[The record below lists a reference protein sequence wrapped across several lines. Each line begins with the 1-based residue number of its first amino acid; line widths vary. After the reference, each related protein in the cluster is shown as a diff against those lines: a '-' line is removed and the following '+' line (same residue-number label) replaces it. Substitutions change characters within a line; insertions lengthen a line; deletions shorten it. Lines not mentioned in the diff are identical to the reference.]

1 MSPFGIK
8 KGKDLLKV
16 TLVGL
21 FVSFLIFVIWMTVYF
36 IFFGK
41 SSGYCDRIPD
51 VFQTLGFRATVPQ
64 IENVGKVYYY
74 REGYSGSWQVE
85 IFGELSSASREQ
97 LFTRPADLGLSKPSF
112 DYESE
117 NELKNCDLNIHL
129 PPAEIADKLKLKE
142 QNGEI
147 VSEIKDYLLGYSGEL
162 NGCHYRMYILGK
174 SGYFVLV
181 VTRPR

>member
-1 MSPFGIK
+1 MLSVNIK

-21 FVSFLIFVIWMTVYF
+21 LVCVLIFVIWMTVYF

-41 SSGYCDRIPD
+41 SSGYCDRIQD
-51 VFQTLGFRATVPQ
+51 VFQTLGFSATVPT

-74 REGYSGSWQVE
+74 REGYSGNWQVE
-85 IFGELSSASREQ
+85 IFGELSPASLEQ
-97 LFTRPADLGLSKPSF
+97 LLSRPAELGLSKPSP

-117 NELKNCDLNIHL
+117 NELKNYDLNVHF
-129 PPAEIADKLKLKE
+129 PPVEIADKFKLKV
-142 QNGEI
+142 QNKEI
-147 VSEIKDYLLGYSGEL
+147 ISQINDYLLGFSGVL
-162 NGCHYRMYILGK
+162 NDCYYRMYILGK